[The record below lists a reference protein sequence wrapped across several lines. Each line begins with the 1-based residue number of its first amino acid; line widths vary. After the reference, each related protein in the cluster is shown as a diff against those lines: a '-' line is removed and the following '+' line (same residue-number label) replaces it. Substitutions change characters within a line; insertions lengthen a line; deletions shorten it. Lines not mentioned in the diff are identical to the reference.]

1 MRDRDRTHGPGCSQ
15 KIDMSLL
22 KSLNFVAA
30 PKLTSKD
37 PADNRRRKLI
47 AQLEQQ
53 RELALNPAYVVS
65 RQKWVKQENGSKS
78 LVELPKR
85 VKRWWTTDAAG
96 HCFFVVRYG
105 SKVLALQ
112 EGKAAIAC
120 SKEEL
125 PMIVQTIIDAVAAGE
140 LDAAIEQ
147 VSTKA
152 VALATTK
159 QPKLV
164 KRAS

>member
-1 MRDRDRTHGPGCSQ
+1 
-15 KIDMSLL
+15 MSLL
-22 KSLNFVAA
+22 KSLNFVSA
-30 PKLTSKD
+30 PKLSSKD

-47 AQLEQQ
+47 TQLEQQ

-78 LVELPKR
+78 LVEMPKR
-85 VKRWWTTDAAG
+85 VKRWWTVDAAG
-96 HCFFVVRYG
+96 NCFFVVRYG

-120 SKEEL
+120 NKEDL
-125 PMIVQTIIDAVAAGE
+125 ASIVQTVINAVAAGE
-140 LDAAIEQ
+140 LDAVIEQ
-147 VSTKA
+147 VSAKGA
-152 VALATTK
+152 VQAPVK